1 MNKKT
6 DLRIIKTKN
15 NLYQTLIKLMSDRP
29 FEEIKVSDIC
39 EKALVNRSTF
49 YSHYSDKYELL
60 SSYIDT
66 LKESLEK
73 ELEKNTSIKN
83 TKEYYLEMIS
93 LFLNHVEEK
102 KEIYIAIGKTN
113 KNGILMDMIYD
124 TFKKEIIEG
133 IDKSDTKVKIPS
145 NFVATFY
152 LGAVFSVG
160 TEWLIS
166 DFKYTKEEMLNYLNI
181 LIPDELEIANRNDKE
196 PNKKATNNRK
206 FID

>member
-102 KEIYIAIGKTN
+102 KRNLYCYWKN
-113 KNGILMDMIYD
+113 KQKWNFNGYD
-124 TFKKEIIEG
+124 IRYF
-133 IDKSDTKVKIPS
+133 
-145 NFVATFY
+145 
-152 LGAVFSVG
+152 
-160 TEWLIS
+160 
-166 DFKYTKEEMLNYLNI
+166 
-181 LIPDELEIANRNDKE
+181 
-196 PNKKATNNRK
+196 
-206 FID
+206 

>member
-1 MNKKT
+1 MNIMIKGDEKMDKKI

-73 ELEKNTSIKN
+73 DDIEDIKSKKDKLSEKAMGLAAKVYEQVNKERAEQADTNTTEDSNDK
-83 TKEYYLEMIS
+83 KDSDVKDADY
-93 LFLNHVEEK
+93 EEK
-102 KEIYIAIGKTN
+102 
-113 KNGILMDMIYD
+113 
-124 TFKKEIIEG
+124 
-133 IDKSDTKVKIPS
+133 
-145 NFVATFY
+145 
-152 LGAVFSVG
+152 
-160 TEWLIS
+160 
-166 DFKYTKEEMLNYLNI
+166 
-181 LIPDELEIANRNDKE
+181 
-196 PNKKATNNRK
+196 
-206 FID
+206 

>member
-1 MNKKT
+1 MNKKI
-6 DLRIIKTKN
+6 DLRVIKTKN
-15 NLYQTLIKLMSDRP
+15 NLYQTLIELMSDMP

-39 EKALVNRSTF
+39 ERALVNRSTF

-73 ELEKNTSIKN
+73 ELEKNTSTLN

-93 LFLNHVEEK
+93 LFLDHVEEK
-102 KEIYIAIGKTN
+102 KDIYVAIGKTN

-133 IDKSDTKVKIPS
+133 IDKSDKRVQIPS

-152 LGAVFSVG
+152 LGAVFSAG
-160 TEWLIS
+160 TEWMLN
-166 DFKYTKEEMLNYLNI
+166 DFKYSKEEMLHYLDI
-181 LIPDELEIANRNDKE
+181 LIPDNLEISPKN
-196 PNKKATNNRK
+196 
-206 FID
+206 

>member
-6 DLRIIKTKN
+6 DLRVIKTKN
-15 NLYQTLIKLMSDRP
+15 NLYQTLIELMSDMP

-39 EKALVNRSTF
+39 DKALVNRSTF

-66 LKESLEK
+66 LKDSLEK

-93 LFLNHVEEK
+93 LFLDHVSEK
-102 KEIYIAIGKTN
+102 REIYIAIGKAN
-113 KNGILMDMIYD
+113 KNGIMMDMIYD

-133 IDKSDTKVKIPS
+133 IDKFDKKVQIPS

-152 LGAVFSVG
+152 LGAVFSAG
-160 TEWLIS
+160 TEWMLNDS
-166 DFKYTKEEMLNYLNI
+166 KYTKEEMIHYLDI
-181 LIPDELEIANRNDKE
+181 LIPDDLEISKQKN
-196 PNKKATNNRK
+196 TS
-206 FID
+206 IY

>member
-6 DLRIIKTKN
+6 DLRVIKTKN
-15 NLYQTLIKLMSDRP
+15 NLYQTLIELMSDMP

-66 LKESLEK
+66 LKDSLEK

-93 LFLNHVEEK
+93 LFLDHVSEK
-102 KEIYIAIGKTN
+102 REIYIAIGKAN
-113 KNGILMDMIYD
+113 KNGIMMDMIYD

-133 IDKSDTKVKIPS
+133 IDKSDKKVQIPS

-152 LGAVFSVG
+152 LGAVFSAG
-160 TEWLIS
+160 TEWMLN
-166 DFKYTKEEMLNYLNI
+166 DFKYSKEEMLHYLDI
-181 LIPDELEIANRNDKE
+181 LIPDNLEISPKN
-196 PNKKATNNRK
+196 
-206 FID
+206 

>member
-1 MNKKT
+1 MNKKI
-6 DLRIIKTKN
+6 DLRVIKTKN
-15 NLYQTLIKLMSDRP
+15 NLYQTLIELMSDMP

-39 EKALVNRSTF
+39 ERALVNRSTF

-73 ELEKNTSIKN
+73 ELEKNTSTLN

-93 LFLNHVEEK
+93 LFLDHVEEK
-102 KEIYIAIGKTN
+102 KDIYVAIGKTN

-133 IDKSDTKVKIPS
+133 IDKSDKRVQIPS

-152 LGAVFSVG
+152 LGAVFSAG
-160 TEWLIS
+160 TEWMFN
-166 DFKYTKEEMLNYLNI
+166 DFKYSKEEMLHYLDI
-181 LIPDELEIANRNDKE
+181 LIPDNLEISPKS
-196 PNKKATNNRK
+196 
-206 FID
+206 

>member
-6 DLRIIKTKN
+6 DLRVIKTKN
-15 NLYQTLIKLMSDRP
+15 NLYQTLIELMSDMP

-39 EKALVNRSTF
+39 DKALVNRSTF

-66 LKESLEK
+66 LKDSLEK

-93 LFLNHVEEK
+93 LFLDHVSEK
-102 KEIYIAIGKTN
+102 REIYIAIGKAN
-113 KNGILMDMIYD
+113 KNGIMMDMIYD

-133 IDKSDTKVKIPS
+133 IDKFDKKVQIPS

-152 LGAVFSVG
+152 LGAVFSAG
-160 TEWLIS
+160 TEWMLNDS
-166 DFKYTKEEMLNYLNI
+166 KYTKEEMIHYLDI
-181 LIPDELEIANRNDKE
+181 LIPDDLEIPKQKN
-196 PNKKATNNRK
+196 TS
-206 FID
+206 IY

>member
-6 DLRIIKTKN
+6 DLRVIKTKN
-15 NLYQTLIKLMSDRP
+15 NLYQTLIELMSDMP

-39 EKALVNRSTF
+39 ERALVNRSTF

-66 LKESLEK
+66 LKDSLEK

-93 LFLNHVEEK
+93 LFLDHVSEK
-102 KEIYIAIGKTN
+102 REIYVAIGKAN
-113 KNGILMDMIYD
+113 KNGIMMDMIYD

-133 IDKSDTKVKIPS
+133 IDKSDKKVQIPS

-152 LGAVFSVG
+152 LGAVFSAG
-160 TEWLIS
+160 TEWMLN
-166 DFKYTKEEMLNYLNI
+166 DFKYSKEEILHYLDI
-181 LIPDELEIANRNDKE
+181 LIPDDLEIVK
-196 PNKKATNNRK
+196 
-206 FID
+206 

>member
-1 MNKKT
+1 MEKRI
-6 DLRIIKTKN
+6 DLRIVKTRN
-15 NLYQTLIKLMSDRP
+15 NLYQTLISLMSDKP

-60 SSYIDT
+60 SSLIDT
-66 LKESLEK
+66 LKDSLEK
-73 ELEKNTSIKN
+73 ELEKNTSMLN

-93 LFLNHVEEK
+93 LFLDHVEEK
-102 KEIYIAIGKTN
+102 KNIYAAIGKTN

-133 IDKSDTKVKIPS
+133 MNKLDKRVQIPN

-160 TEWLIS
+160 TEWMLNN
-166 DFKYTKEEMLNYLNI
+166 FKYTKKEMLHYLDI
-181 LIPDELEIANRNDKE
+181 LIPDDLEIS
-196 PNKKATNNRK
+196 
-206 FID
+206 